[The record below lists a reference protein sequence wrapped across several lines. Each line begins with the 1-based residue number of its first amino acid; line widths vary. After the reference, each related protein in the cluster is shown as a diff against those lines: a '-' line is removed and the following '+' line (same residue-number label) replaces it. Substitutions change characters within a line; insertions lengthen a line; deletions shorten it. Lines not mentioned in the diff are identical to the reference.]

1 MDKKGIVGLELVVA
15 VIVSLLICGVVVF
28 IGFQVVSDLADV
40 YQGEETL
47 KFATIVNET
56 VSSVTDGDYKPLTAL
71 YSSATPNALC
81 TMMIVINSTNSAN
94 INTTARSDSN
104 CQIKGVAPDAKN
116 AGFNNTDWKVT
127 YNYTY
132 NTPYVGDISGN
143 LSYGSSQFFSN
154 VPIFFTLL
162 GVVVLI
168 LIIVVVVLIV
178 TRFGGIQDDGSEIL

>member
-1 MDKKGIVGLELVVA
+1 MDKKGIVGLELLMA

-47 KFATIVNET
+47 KFAAIVNET

-71 YSSATPNALC
+71 YSSSTPNALC

-94 INTTARSDSN
+94 INATARSDSN

-132 NTPYVGDISGN
+132 NSPYSNDIAGN
-143 LSYGSSQFFSN
+143 LSYGSTQFFSN